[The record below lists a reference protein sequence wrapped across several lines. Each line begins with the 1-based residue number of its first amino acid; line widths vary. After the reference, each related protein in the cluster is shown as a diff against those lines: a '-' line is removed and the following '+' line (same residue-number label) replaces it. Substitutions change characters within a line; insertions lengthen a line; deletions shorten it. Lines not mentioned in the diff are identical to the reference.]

1 MKLKTMVVAIAA
13 FFGAS
18 MLALHLIYRSE
29 PPPAA
34 SVPGE
39 APLVPAPPAPS
50 PVERRDLPG
59 AGSGQDETALA
70 ASALSVDQERA
81 LNDCIERNVH
91 GRGYD
96 DVKPVLPG
104 RWPAVKRARE
114 RLRMRRL
121 EMRAACLEELAR
133 ALPR

>member
-1 MKLKTMVVAIAA
+1 MKLKTMVVVIAA

-29 PPPAA
+29 PTAPEAPAA
-34 SVPGE
+34 G
-39 APLVPAPPAPS
+39 ATPLVPAQPPAP
-50 PVERRDLPG
+50 PQEERLAPG
-59 AGSGQDETALA
+59 ADPGLTGTALA
-70 ASALSVDQERA
+70 SASPDRERE

-91 GRGYD
+91 GAGYD
-96 DVKPVLPG
+96 DVKQVLPG

-121 EMRAACLEELAR
+121 EVRAACEQELAR
-133 ALPR
+133 